1 MSRQRPVAPAALFG
15 ALVAALLASACA
27 TSKDPTLG
35 HRALEA
41 TVVDRRY
48 DPPGT
53 GGASYRG
60 SGNYYLVFEA
70 REGDSTSSRYT
81 FQVTQAQYQ
90 RFSEGANVQIILYDN
105 NLKDIRR
112 LP

>member
-1 MSRQRPVAPAALFG
+1 MSRQNALASAAAALF
-15 ALVAALLASACA
+15 AAVLGSACA
-27 TSKDPTLG
+27 TSRDPMVG

-41 TVVDRRY
+41 TVVERRY

-70 REGDSTSSRYT
+70 REGDATARYT
-81 FQVTQAQYQ
+81 FQVTQSQYQ
-90 RFSEGANVQIILYDN
+90 RFQEGANVQIILVDS
-105 NLKDIRR
+105 NLRDIRR

>member
-1 MSRQRPVAPAALFG
+1 MSRQRLLAPAALLG
-15 ALVAALLASACA
+15 ALFAALLASACA
-27 TSKDPTLG
+27 TSKDPTIG

-70 REGDSTSSRYT
+70 REGDATARYT
-81 FQVTQAQYQ
+81 YQVTQAQYQ
-90 RFSEGANVQIILYDN
+90 RFPEGANVQIILYDN

>member
-1 MSRQRPVAPAALFG
+1 MRGRNAVSAGAAALF
-15 ALVAALLASACA
+15 AATLASACA
-27 TSKDPTLG
+27 TSKDPMLG

-41 TVVDRRY
+41 TVVERRY

-70 REGDSTSSRYT
+70 REGDATARYT

-90 RFSEGANVQIILYDN
+90 RFQEGANVQIILVDS
-105 NLKDIRR
+105 NLRDIRR

>member
-1 MSRQRPVAPAALFG
+1 MSRRTALSAGGAALF
-15 ALVAALLASACA
+15 AAALASACA
-27 TSKDPTLG
+27 TSKDPVLG

-41 TVVDRRY
+41 TVVERRY

-53 GGASYRG
+53 NGASYRG

-70 REGDSTSSRYT
+70 REGDATARYT
-81 FQVTQAQYQ
+81 YQVTQTQHQ
-90 RFSEGANVQIILYDN
+90 RFQEGANVQIILVDS
-105 NLKDIRR
+105 NLRDIRR

>member
-1 MSRQRPVAPAALFG
+1 
-15 ALVAALLASACA
+15 LVASAGVAACA
-27 TSKDPTLG
+27 STAKDPFVG
-35 HRALEA
+35 AKSVDA
-41 TVVDRRY
+41 TVVERQY

-70 REGDSTSSRYT
+70 REGDATARYT
-81 FQVTQAQYQ
+81 FQVTHSQYL
-90 RFSEGANVQIILYDN
+90 RFPEGANVQIILVDS
-105 NLKDIRR
+105 NLRDIRR

>member
-1 MSRQRPVAPAALFG
+1 MSRRTTLGAGAAALF
-15 ALVAALLASACA
+15 AALLAPACA
-27 TSKDPTLG
+27 TSKDPMLG

-41 TVVDRRY
+41 TVVERRY

-70 REGDSTSSRYT
+70 REGDATARYT
-81 FQVTQAQYQ
+81 YQVTQSQYL
-90 RFSEGANVQIILYDN
+90 RFPEGVNVQIILVDS
-105 NLKDIRR
+105 NLRDIRR

>member
-1 MSRQRPVAPAALFG
+1 MSRQSALAPAA
-15 ALVAALLASACA
+15 AALFATALASACA

-41 TVVDRRY
+41 TVVERRY

-70 REGDSTSSRYT
+70 REGDATSRYT
-81 FQVTQAQYQ
+81 YQVTQAQYQ
-90 RFSEGANVQIILYDN
+90 RFPEGANVQIILYDN

>member
-1 MSRQRPVAPAALFG
+1 MSHRTFLAAG
-15 ALVAALLASACA
+15 AAAAFAATLASGCA
-27 TSKDPTLG
+27 TSKDTMLG

-60 SGNYYLVFEA
+60 TGNYYLVFEA
-70 REGDSTSSRYT
+70 REGDATARYT
-81 FQVTQAQYQ
+81 YQVTQSQYQ
-90 RFSEGANVQIILYDN
+90 RFQEGANVRIILVDN
-105 NLKDIRR
+105 NLRDIRR
-112 LP
+112 ID

>member
-1 MSRQRPVAPAALFG
+1 MTRAGVLAAVL
-15 ALVAALLASACA
+15 AAIVAASCA
-27 TSKDPTLG
+27 TSKDPMLG
-35 HRALEA
+35 HKALEA
-41 TVVDRRY
+41 TVVERRY

-70 REGDSTSSRYT
+70 REGDATARYT
-81 FQVTQAQYQ
+81 FQVTHSQYL
-90 RFSEGANVQIILYDN
+90 RFPEGANVQIILVDS
-105 NLKDIRR
+105 NLRDIRR

>member
-1 MSRQRPVAPAALFG
+1 MSER
-15 ALVAALLASACA
+15 ALVVAAAVFSALIASACA
-27 TSKDPTLG
+27 TSKDPMLG

-41 TVVDRRY
+41 TVVERRY

-70 REGDSTSSRYT
+70 REGDATARYT
-81 FQVTQAQYQ
+81 YQVSQSQYL
-90 RFSEGANVQIILYDN
+90 RFPEGANVQIILVDS
-105 NLKDIRR
+105 NLRDIRR

>member
-1 MSRQRPVAPAALFG
+1 MNRRRALAVAVAVFLALT
-15 ALVAALLASACA
+15 ASSCA
-27 TSKDPTLG
+27 TSKDPMLG
-35 HRALEA
+35 HKSLEA
-41 TVVDRRY
+41 TVVERRY

-70 REGDSTSSRYT
+70 REGDATARYT
-81 FQVTQAQYQ
+81 FQVTQSQYL
-90 RFSEGANVQIILYDN
+90 RFPEGTNVQIILVDT
-105 NLKDIRR
+105 NLRDIRR